1 MTSLFDPGSYAQ
13 ARIQILGDPDY
24 LMRETAAGINEVYK
38 QFYQSDNFTINPNGG
53 QVFIEIAFNEGID
66 YDNKTGTLQIN
77 DSIFFWDYPD
87 SVKSGPNALKG
98 VSYQVRECESVF
110 KGGKFTQTLQLNINE
125 MPDAIEAAEA
135 AATGTRET
143 AAAGTIN
150 SPLLPLNTERTGSSQ
165 AGDTPTPGTNVN
177 NSSSST
183 GLKSYT
189 LTRPGNNL
197 QTVPDADPIS
207 PLTGT
212 TTTGSIFTNNP
223 NSPTV
228 ANDDTVADAG
238 STTSGSANTSDNEGR
253 EISTTTSIT
262 PTDTRTG
269 IV

>member
-1 MTSLFDPGSYAQ
+1 
-13 ARIQILGDPDY
+13 
-24 LMRETAAGINEVYK
+24 
-38 QFYQSDNFTINPNGG
+38 
-53 QVFIEIAFNEGID
+53 
-66 YDNKTGTLQIN
+66 
-77 DSIFFWDYPD
+77 
-87 SVKSGPNALKG
+87 
-98 VSYQVRECESVF
+98 
-110 KGGKFTQTLQLNINE
+110 
-125 MPDAIEAAEA
+125 MPDAVDAAEA

-150 SPLLPLNTERTGSSQ
+150 SPLLPLNTERTGVSQ

-212 TTTGSIFTNNP
+212 TTTGSIFTGNT

-228 ANDDTVADAG
+228 ADDDTVADAG
-238 STTSGSANTSDNEGR
+238 NTISGSANTSDNGDR
-253 EISTTTSIT
+253 EISTTNNFT

>member
-1 MTSLFDPGSYAQ
+1 
-13 ARIQILGDPDY
+13 
-24 LMRETAAGINEVYK
+24 
-38 QFYQSDNFTINPNGG
+38 
-53 QVFIEIAFNEGID
+53 
-66 YDNKTGTLQIN
+66 
-77 DSIFFWDYPD
+77 
-87 SVKSGPNALKG
+87 
-98 VSYQVRECESVF
+98 
-110 KGGKFTQTLQLNINE
+110 
-125 MPDAIEAAEA
+125 MPDAVEAAEA

-143 AAAGTIN
+143 PAAGTIN
-150 SPLLPLNTERTGSSQ
+150 SPLLPLNTERTGLSQ
-165 AGDTPTPGTNVN
+165 AGGTPTPGTNVN
-177 NSSSST
+177 SSSSST
-183 GLKSYT
+183 GLQSYT